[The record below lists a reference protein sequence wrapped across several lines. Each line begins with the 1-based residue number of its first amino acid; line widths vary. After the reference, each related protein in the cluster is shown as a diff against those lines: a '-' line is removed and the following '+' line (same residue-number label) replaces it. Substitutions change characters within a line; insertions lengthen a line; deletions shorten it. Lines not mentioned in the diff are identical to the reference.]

1 MKPSKSVKAALLACL
16 VVALTGHVS
25 PAQAQ
30 EAKKIVYA
38 GFGGTWQT
46 SLRKHAF
53 DPFENATGIKVVDV
67 GGTSLSKI
75 KAMVEAKQTE
85 WDVAVMIG
93 SWLITGNKEK
103 LFEELDLSLIDS
115 KGYPPDTVQS
125 TAVAVDAYSI
135 LMGYNTDAFKGR
147 PAPQSW
153 ADFWNVEKFPGGR
166 AVFDKPRYMLEFATL
181 ADGVPK
187 DKLYPIDIDR
197 AFRKLDE
204 LKPLITLFFRQFD
217 QARQL
222 LATGAVTMSVASPA
236 VISEAKRQGAPVEM
250 VWNQGV
256 VAYDYL
262 TIPKGTKNKSAAMKY
277 IAWYANNGEA
287 QAKMARDYPQ
297 GPINPSSLQHLSA
310 AERDIIPTQ
319 HLDQLVPVNWAW
331 WADNLSAVEERWNEW
346 KLD

>member
-1 MKPSKSVKAALLACL
+1 MTPI
-16 VVALTGHVS
+16 
-25 PAQAQ
+25 P
-30 EAKKIVYA
+30 
-38 GFGGTWQT
+38 
-46 SLRKHAF
+46 
-53 DPFENATGIKVVDV
+53 
-67 GGTSLSKI
+67 
-75 KAMVEAKQTE
+75 
-85 WDVAVMIG
+85 
-93 SWLITGNKEK
+93 
-103 LFEELDLSLIDS
+103 
-115 KGYPPDTVQS
+115 
-125 TAVAVDAYSI
+125 I

-204 LKPLITLFFRQFD
+204 LKPHITLFFRQFD

-287 QAKMARDYPQ
+287 QAKDGPGLSSRTHQSQLAATLERGGTRYHSNTTSRPARSREL
-297 GPINPSSLQHLSA
+297 GMVG
-310 AERDIIPTQ
+310 R
-319 HLDQLVPVNWAW
+319 
-331 WADNLSAVEERWNEW
+331 
-346 KLD
+346 